1 VTPGGGGMHFNFTS
15 DPDERRAASAESTI
29 SDRWNGAYRA
39 DGNNGSPPRAV
50 NAYAGNQPSSRID
63 DVFAS
68 VDRNGMTAKAPGRIN
83 APKEWMLWADVSAS
97 GISHWG
103 TSGNGLIPAS
113 STVATLYGSQVNA
126 LLGLT
131 HKVTPSFLVGVL
143 GGYETFDYRSDGLA
157 GRLKGQ
163 GWTAGSYLGWKLSP
177 NIRFDAAAA
186 YSGIAYNGL
195 AGAAIGNF
203 DGNRW
208 LLSSGLTG
216 TYHFGTLDIEPSARI
231 YALWEHENAY
241 TDSLGTMQSSHQ
253 FFSGRASGGAKLIY
267 PTAWTSTIT
276 LAPYVGL
283 YGDYYFN
290 GDDAAPVS
298 IAGAVPLA
306 STPLL
311 AGWSARATGGV
322 AATFATGATLAI
334 GAELGGIGGT
344 TQIWT
349 FRGRGSVPF

>member
-1 VTPGGGGMHFNFTS
+1 MHFNFTS
-15 DPDERRAASAESTI
+15 DPDERRAPSAESTI
-29 SDRWNGAYRA
+29 SDRWNGGYRP
-39 DGNNGSPPRAV
+39 DGTNGSPPDAV
-50 NAYAGNQPSSRID
+50 NAYAGNQPPSRID

-68 VDRNGMTAKAPGRIN
+68 IDRSAMAAKAPGRVN
-83 APKEWMLWADVSAS
+83 APKEWMLWADVGAS
-97 GISHWG
+97 GINHWG
-103 TSGNGLIPAS
+103 ASGNGLIPVS
-113 STVATLYGSQVNA
+113 SPVATLYGSQVNA

-131 HKVTPSFLVGVL
+131 RKLTPSFLVGVL

-157 GRLKGQ
+157 GRLKGE
-163 GWTAGSYLGWKLSP
+163 GWTAGSYLGWKLTP
-177 NIRFDAAAA
+177 NIRFDATAAF
-186 YSGIAYNGL
+186 SRITYNGL

-216 TYHFGTLDIEPSARI
+216 TYHFGTLDIEPSAKI

-298 IAGAVPLA
+298 ITGPVPLA

-311 AGWSARATGGV
+311 AGWSARATGGL
-322 AATFATGATLAI
+322 AATSAGGATMAI
-334 GAELGGIGGT
+334 GVEFGGIGGT
-344 TQIWT
+344 TQLWT